1 MKTLRQVNIEGFK
14 SIAKQTLDLGD
25 LNVVI
30 GPNGSGKSNLIGVF
44 RLLDRVLSRNL
55 QLYVAEQGGADRFL
69 HHGQKHTPAMEV
81 NFDFAQN
88 AYGFRLKPALGDS
101 LIFETESVAYHGRW
115 NYAEV
120 IARGHSESKL
130 EQAAKEGRNQVPAYV
145 YPQIANWVVHH
156 FHDTSDSAP
165 SKRTC
170 DIADNRFLRPDAAN
184 LAAYLYWLRERHA
197 TEYGHIVEHVRLMA
211 PFFDDFALEPSQVN
225 PDKIKLEWRQEGSD
239 AYFDAYSLSDGT
251 LRFICLATLLLQPTH
266 SMPTLI
272 LLDEPELGL
281 HPAAIGLLAEML
293 EAAAQSRQVL
303 LATQSVTL
311 LNQFEPEHVIVAE
324 NDGRATTFNRL
335 DELALKEWLENYSL
349 GELWEKNV
357 LGGRP

>member
-1 MKTLRQVNIEGFK
+1 
-14 SIAKQTLDLGD
+14 
-25 LNVVI
+25 
-30 GPNGSGKSNLIGVF
+30 
-44 RLLDRVLSRNL
+44 
-55 QLYVAEQGGADRFL
+55 
-69 HHGQKHTPAMEV
+69 
-81 NFDFAQN
+81 
-88 AYGFRLKPALGDS
+88 
-101 LIFETESVAYHGRW
+101 
-115 NYAEV
+115 
-120 IARGHSESKL
+120 
-130 EQAAKEGRNQVPAYV
+130 
-145 YPQIANWVVHH
+145 
-156 FHDTSDSAP
+156 
-165 SKRTC
+165 
-170 DIADNRFLRPDAAN
+170 
-184 LAAYLYWLRERHA
+184 
-197 TEYGHIVEHVRLMA
+197 MA
-211 PFFDDFALEPSQVN
+211 PFFDDFALEPSRVN

-281 HPAAIGLLAEML
+281 HPAAIRLLAEML